1 MKFDKKTKQNTGRR
15 YQKRFPVIVLILAL
29 LGGTLLFGSCA
40 AQRCDCTD
48 ISKNYKPPKKIHR
61 LQRH

>member
-1 MKFDKKTKQNTGRR
+1 MKFGIKTPQKAGRR
-15 YQKRFPVIVLILAL
+15 YGKMFPIVVLMVAL
-29 LGGTLLFGSCA
+29 LGGALFFEGCA

-48 ISKNYKPPKKIHR
+48 ISKNYKPPKRIHR

>member
-1 MKFDKKTKQNTGRR
+1 MKFGKKTRQKTGRR
-15 YQKRFPVIVLILAL
+15 FPVVVLMMVL
-29 LGGTLLFGSCA
+29 LGGTLFFEGCA

-48 ISKNYKPPKKIHR
+48 ISKNYKPPKRIHR

>member
-1 MKFDKKTKQNTGRR
+1 MKFDKKTVQR
-15 YQKRFPVIVLILAL
+15 YRKRMPTVVLMMAL
-29 LGGTLLFGSCA
+29 LGGALFFEGCA

-48 ISKNYKPPKKIHR
+48 ISKNYKPPKRLHR